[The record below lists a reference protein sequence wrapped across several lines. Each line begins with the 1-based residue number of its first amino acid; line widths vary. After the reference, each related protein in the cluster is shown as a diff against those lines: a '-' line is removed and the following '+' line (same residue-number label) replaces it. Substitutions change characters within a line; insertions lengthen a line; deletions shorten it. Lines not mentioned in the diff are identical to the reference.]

1 MALVNLER
9 KAEPKYEN
17 LHMYTIIMTM
27 FTNINFTVVLPCFQK
42 RRITITLIK
51 RKMAS

>member
-9 KAEPKYEN
+9 KAEPNYEN
-17 LHMYTIIMTM
+17 LHMYTIIML
-27 FTNINFTVVLPCFQK
+27 FSIINFTVVLPCFQS
-42 RRITITLIK
+42 RRITITLMK